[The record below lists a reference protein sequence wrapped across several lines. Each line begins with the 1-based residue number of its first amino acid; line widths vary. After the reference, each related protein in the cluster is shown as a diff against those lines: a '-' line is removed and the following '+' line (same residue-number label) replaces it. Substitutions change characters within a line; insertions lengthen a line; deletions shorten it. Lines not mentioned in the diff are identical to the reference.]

1 MRSILPILLVL
12 LDAAPAFPAEKAPGI
27 DVFPFEWGGG
37 IESILPVDLDGD
49 GLLDL
54 VCARAGALEV
64 RFGRKGAGYSPAPD
78 DTLRLA
84 ARSVGWCTASLAR
97 GGTPLVAALL
107 DGREVKVWAVDP
119 VRRAFAEGRTLRDR
133 LTGSM
138 PGGIH
143 FMPFLRDLN
152 GDGTA
157 DLVVPGARGFLLYLG
172 EPGGTYGEGL
182 TVPGEIEVR
191 TRLSGDD
198 LSGRIGQEVT
208 LPLFAL
214 RDLNGD
220 GRPDLLTE
228 TEDRIEAFLSGKD
241 GRFGAAPAWA
251 IDLAAARAALGPNDL
266 DSLDTSNLTAALA
279 KTVQALPA
287 DIDGDRAEDVVLRA
301 SGKLSL
307 FLSRGGRI
315 DPRRPDQVLKSSGNV
330 VHATLEDEDGDG
342 RPDLWLVQIE
352 PVSVGDLFIWLIAS
366 GKIGL
371 DIFIYRNEGGRFAGR
386 PSRRLAVTV
395 RFASILSL
403 LDQVKKLGARERP
416 GRGVHPGD
424 LAGKGER
431 RDLAVVEQEKLRIF
445 LGRAPETAGLKLEK
459 GRFLLELL
467 KFFGYRRDKDE
478 YEVDLTNLADSIARF
493 EGILPAKP
501 QGVEPDLDVP
511 LPGAGGNP
519 GAYLLDLNGDRRDDL
534 LLIYERTPE
543 RTRGAVLL
551 SRES

>member
-1 MRSILPILLVL
+1 
-12 LDAAPAFPAEKAPGI
+12 
-27 DVFPFEWGGG
+27 
-37 IESILPVDLDGD
+37 
-49 GLLDL
+49 
-54 VCARAGALEV
+54 
-64 RFGRKGAGYSPAPD
+64 
-78 DTLRLA
+78 
-84 ARSVGWCTASLAR
+84 
-97 GGTPLVAALL
+97 
-107 DGREVKVWAVDP
+107 
-119 VRRAFAEGRTLRDR
+119 
-133 LTGSM
+133 
-138 PGGIH
+138 
-143 FMPFLRDLN
+143 
-152 GDGTA
+152 
-157 DLVVPGARGFLLYLG
+157 
-172 EPGGTYGEGL
+172 
-182 TVPGEIEVR
+182 
-191 TRLSGDD
+191 
-198 LSGRIGQEVT
+198 
-208 LPLFAL
+208 
-214 RDLNGD
+214 
-220 GRPDLLTE
+220 
-228 TEDRIEAFLSGKD
+228 
-241 GRFGAAPAWA
+241 
-251 IDLAAARAALGPNDL
+251 
-266 DSLDTSNLTAALA
+266 
-279 KTVQALPA
+279 
-287 DIDGDRAEDVVLRA
+287 
-301 SGKLSL
+301 
-307 FLSRGGRI
+307 
-315 DPRRPDQVLKSSGNV
+315 V

-424 LAGKGER
+424 LAGRGER